1 MDEARARRL
10 AEKLESLRLA
20 LLATETYL
28 TQLRAL
34 VAEAQQD
41 LTDLAVPGT
50 PPAKQRRRPVRR

>member
-28 TQLRAL
+28 TQLRTL
-34 VAEAQQD
+34 VTEAQQD
-41 LTDLAVPGT
+41 LADLPVPT
-50 PPAKQRRRPVRR
+50 ARPARRPRKPARK